1 MLKRLCSAFLSLA
14 MAMGLVTALS
24 GTASATN
31 YSVIDWNVSR
41 ITDGGAE
48 HAIRYFRLM
57 DEIHRRSYGEPTEEE
72 NVTQTTTE
80 AGRLIQVRV
89 LDTNNEHV
97 ASVYIWAD
105 NLYVAGFYSPRSNTH
120 WAFHD
125 REQQFQQALGV
136 SARFM
141 PNTGNYNSLP
151 GGNDRQNLVFT
162 PNSMYNAMR
171 QLNNVTSYNDNVGRA
186 LLVATQIFSESARFA
201 PILNR
206 VYGNIISHQAN
217 ALGDGYAGLENQWGA
232 ISQFAYN
239 LRHGQPA
246 SINILGRVITS
257 FAALRQLLGFVEL
270 NGSQARL

>member
-1 MLKRLCSAFLSLA
+1 MLKRLCSALLSLA

-31 YSVIDWNVSR
+31 YSVIDWNISR
-41 ITDGGAE
+41 ITDGGGE
-48 HAIRYFRLM
+48 HATRYFRLM

-89 LDTNNEHV
+89 LDTNNQHV
-97 ASVYIWAD
+97 ASVYLWAD
-105 NLYVAGFYSPRSNTH
+105 NLYVAGFYSPQSNTH

-136 SARFM
+136 TARFM
-141 PNTGNYNSLP
+141 PSTGNYNSLP
-151 GGNDRQNLVFT
+151 GGNNRQNLVLT
-162 PNSMYNAMR
+162 PNSMFNAMW
-171 QLNNVTSYNDNVGRA
+171 QLHNVTSYNDNVGRS
-186 LLVATQIFSESARFA
+186 LLVAAQIFSESARFA

-206 VYGNIISHQAN
+206 VYGNIISHEQN

-239 LRHGQPA
+239 LRHGHPA